1 MPFVITEPCVGVKD
15 GTCVEVCPVDCIHT
29 DDNAPMYYINPSE
42 CIDCAYCEG
51 VCPVRA
57 IFDEY
62 RVPPQWRQYVQKNR
76 EYYKK
81 K

>member
-1 MPFVITEPCVGVKD
+1 
-15 GTCVEVCPVDCIHT
+15 
-29 DDNAPMYYINPSE
+29 MYYINPSE